1 LNALNDWFAR
11 LWIRIIKSMA
21 HTPIERRAF
30 YARII
35 ASVLWYAIPKRRKV
49 TLTNLRLCFP
59 EKTEAERVEIAK
71 STYRHL
77 ARAAL
82 DHGVL
87 WAGTAEEVDAMV
99 RFDGIKEMLD
109 TEERNIIVVVPHFAG
124 LDAAGI
130 GIGLHVRCCTLYQK
144 QSNQAWDDA
153 ARAGRSRFS
162 EPVLIAKSDRNDL
175 RQVIRAM
182 RQGLPF
188 FYLPDMDHGARNSVF
203 VPFFGVQAATLPMVS
218 RLARL
223 TKSKVVFMVSEMTD
237 DGYVVHVSDFWKD
250 FPTDDYVAD
259 TRRVTAELEKWIL
272 RLPDQYMWLHR
283 RFKTRP
289 EGEPSVYD

>member
-1 LNALNDWFAR
+1 MGMTFTTLNLYGADRSTILPMLLPSDQLREQNSPWLTVVPSHDTEDGNPERLTKTAKKLTKGNDA
-11 LWIRIIKSMA
+11 
-21 HTPIERRAF
+21 
-30 YARII
+30 
-35 ASVLWYAIPKRRKV
+35 
-49 TLTNLRLCFP
+49 
-59 EKTEAERVEIAK
+59 
-71 STYRHL
+71 
-77 ARAAL
+77 AAL
-82 DHGVL
+82 L
-87 WAGTAEEVDAMV
+87 FYY
-99 RFDGIKEMLD
+99 FDDDM
-109 TEERNIIVVVPHFAG
+109 F
-124 LDAAGI
+124 
-130 GIGLHVRCCTLYQK
+130 CCTLYQK

-175 RQVIRAM
+175 RQVIRTM

>member
-1 LNALNDWFAR
+1 MKALNDWFAR

-109 TEERNIIVVVPHFAG
+109 NRKMTISEISYKTGFKYPHHLSRVFKKITG
-124 LDAAGI
+124 LTP
-130 GIGLHVRCCTLYQK
+130 HEYRK
-144 QSNQAWDDA
+144 
-153 ARAGRSRFS
+153 
-162 EPVLIAKSDRNDL
+162 
-175 RQVIRAM
+175 RQ
-182 RQGLPF
+182 
-188 FYLPDMDHGARNSVF
+188 
-203 VPFFGVQAATLPMVS
+203 
-218 RLARL
+218 
-223 TKSKVVFMVSEMTD
+223 
-237 DGYVVHVSDFWKD
+237 
-250 FPTDDYVAD
+250 
-259 TRRVTAELEKWIL
+259 
-272 RLPDQYMWLHR
+272 
-283 RFKTRP
+283 
-289 EGEPSVYD
+289 

>member
-1 LNALNDWFAR
+1 MKALNDWFAR

-99 RFDGIKEMLD
+99 RFDGIKEMLESSGFRVEID
-109 TEERNIIVVVPHFAG
+109 ERNEKVGRKIRDAQMEKVPYMLIVGDKDIVNNTVSPRHRTDGDLGPMG
-124 LDAAGI
+124 LFEFTNLLKKAVDSK
-130 GIGLHVRCCTLYQK
+130 TLK
-144 QSNQAWDDA
+144 
-153 ARAGRSRFS
+153 
-162 EPVLIAKSDRNDL
+162 
-175 RQVIRAM
+175 
-182 RQGLPF
+182 
-188 FYLPDMDHGARNSVF
+188 
-203 VPFFGVQAATLPMVS
+203 
-218 RLARL
+218 
-223 TKSKVVFMVSEMTD
+223 
-237 DGYVVHVSDFWKD
+237 
-250 FPTDDYVAD
+250 
-259 TRRVTAELEKWIL
+259 
-272 RLPDQYMWLHR
+272 
-283 RFKTRP
+283 
-289 EGEPSVYD
+289 